1 MSSTGTKR
9 TRATTSTATINDA
22 VLPVDTRRSTR
33 TRRRAASETVSKAE
47 ANTETNDV
55 TDTAACNPSKRT
67 KRAASEDDLSST
79 DDDEAKAKVPD
90 GIAAA
95 VAAATSAAVAA
106 ATSDSNSDTTT
117 TSPFLTSAVS
127 PTIISPV
134 MPGAPF
140 NIESLPLPGGHT
152 GAHMPQQHQQHP
164 QHQHQQAQH
173 QHNPQLHGRTTVAME
188 WLTSIT
194 RTAQTTRAPKAGL
207 PLTSYS
213 PLHLACLYGK
223 VRVLRWIVNQGQCDI
238 NARDG
243 LGRTPLQLACMGG
256 HLRAVRALIQLGA
269 AVHTATFA
277 GETAFLLAC
286 GAGQD
291 AIVAELLAVG
301 SDLCATDHRG
311 ATAAYLAC
319 AGGHIKVLRTLEA
332 HDADLTTENTAGI
345 TPLGVAAQLRFSEV
359 TSFLRGLGLVDE
371 RIAPVSKREAEMAEA
386 ASHVW
391 EWFVLPTE
399 VHKQTGFDGGVGV
412 PCC

>member
-1 MSSTGTKR
+1 
-9 TRATTSTATINDA
+9 
-22 VLPVDTRRSTR
+22 
-33 TRRRAASETVSKAE
+33 
-47 ANTETNDV
+47 
-55 TDTAACNPSKRT
+55 
-67 KRAASEDDLSST
+67 
-79 DDDEAKAKVPD
+79 
-90 GIAAA
+90 
-95 VAAATSAAVAA
+95 
-106 ATSDSNSDTTT
+106 
-117 TSPFLTSAVS
+117 
-127 PTIISPV
+127 

-140 NIESLPLPGGHT
+140 NVESLPLPGAHI
-152 GAHMPQQHQQHP
+152 GAHIP
-164 QHQHQQAQH
+164 QHQYQQQPQYQQHHHHHQQQPQYQQQPPYH
-173 QHNPQLHGRTTVAME
+173 HHPNPQLHGRTTVAME

-207 PLTSYS
+207 PLASYL

-301 SDLCATDHRG
+301 SDLCATDYRG

-371 RIAPVSKREAEMAEA
+371 RIAPVSKREAEMVEA

-399 VHKQTGFDGGVGV
+399 VHQQTGFDGGVGV